1 VSTDG
6 VLLVRSA
13 GGAVVHGVNVRIAS
27 TTGDARMSTAGLP
40 TIWELVAEGA
50 ATLPEPF
57 SRAALINWVSAR
69 RPEVGVSSIAAHI
82 QAATANAGH
91 NQFAEREP
99 LLHRVGR
106 GQYVRYRPADVD
118 VRQADVRTGRVVL
131 IGSSGATGS
140 EPGAVGRLFRSDGFA
155 RAREHAVHSRL
166 PWFVLSA
173 KHGLL
178 DPDDVISPYE
188 IQIDDQ
194 PAAYRSAWG
203 EWVVAQLADRVQ
215 LDGVL
220 VEVHGGVDFAQPLRH
235 PLARRGATLEIPLPG
250 TWRESRPD
258 RPEDAHDGG
267 ATAEPVDA
275 PVRVALD
282 RLRSLVG
289 RHRAHTTSDD
299 ADRGH
304 ASAS

>member
-1 VSTDG
+1 
-6 VLLVRSA
+6 
-13 GGAVVHGVNVRIAS
+13 
-27 TTGDARMSTAGLP
+27 MSTGLP

-82 QAATANAGH
+82 QFATANAAHAGH
-91 NQFAEREP
+91 NPFGEREP

-106 GQYVRYRPADVD
+106 GQYLRYRAADDDGPHGAV
-118 VRQADVRTGRVVL
+118 VSSGRVVL
-131 IGSSGATGS
+131 VGSSGAVAET
-140 EPGAVGRLFRSDGFA
+140 PDAVGRLFRSDGFA

-178 DPDDVISPYE
+178 DPDEVITPFG

-194 PAAYRSAWG
+194 PAGYRSAWG

-215 LDGVL
+215 LDGVV
-220 VEVHGGVDFAQPLRH
+220 VEVHGGVDFAQPLRQ
-235 PLARRGATLEIPLPG
+235 PLTRRGAVLEIPLPG
-250 TWRESRPD
+250 TWRESGT
-258 RPEDAHDGG
+258 AHESSGP
-267 ATAEPVDA
+267 AET
-275 PVRVALD
+275 PVRA
-282 RLRSLVG
+282 
-289 RHRAHTTSDD
+289 A
-299 ADRGH
+299 
-304 ASAS
+304 

>member
-1 VSTDG
+1 
-6 VLLVRSA
+6 
-13 GGAVVHGVNVRIAS
+13 
-27 TTGDARMSTAGLP
+27 MSTGLP

-82 QAATANAGH
+82 QFATANAAHTGA
-91 NQFAEREP
+91 NPFAEREP
-99 LLHRVGR
+99 LLYRVER
-106 GQYVRYRPADVD
+106 GQYLRYRAVDDSAQDVAL
-118 VRQADVRTGRVVL
+118 RSGRVVL
-131 IGSSGATGS
+131 IGSSGAVGDA
-140 EPGAVGRLFRSDGFA
+140 PDAVGRLFRSDGFA
-155 RAREHAVHSRL
+155 AARTHAVHSRL

-178 DPDDVISPYE
+178 DPDDVVSPFA

-194 PAAYRSAWG
+194 PAAYRTAWG

-215 LDGVL
+215 LDGVV
-220 VEVHGGVDFAQPLRH
+220 VEVHGGVDFAQPLRQ
-235 PLARRGATLEIPLPG
+235 PLARRGAVLDIPLPG
-250 TWRESRPD
+250 TWRDAGPD
-258 RPEDAHDGG
+258 ARDEHE
-267 ATAEPVDA
+267 EP

-282 RLRSLVG
+282 RLRGLVG
-289 RHRAHTTSDD
+289 RRRPHDSHD
-299 ADRGH
+299 AGGGH

>member
-1 VSTDG
+1 
-6 VLLVRSA
+6 
-13 GGAVVHGVNVRIAS
+13 
-27 TTGDARMSTAGLP
+27 MSTAGLP

-82 QAATANAGH
+82 QFATANAAHAGH
-91 NQFAEREP
+91 NPFAEREP

-106 GQYVRYRPADVD
+106 GQYLRYRAAVNDGAHSDSVP
-118 VRQADVRTGRVVL
+118 TGRVVL
-131 IGSSGATGS
+131 VGSSGAVADT
-140 EPGAVGRLFRSDGFA
+140 PDAAGRLFLSDGFA

-178 DPDDVISPYE
+178 DPDEVISSFG

-215 LDGVL
+215 LDGVV
-220 VEVHGGVDFAQPLRH
+220 VEVHGGVDFAQPLRQ
-235 PLARRGATLEIPLPG
+235 PLARRGAALEIPLPG
-250 TWRESRPD
+250 TWREPQHVADPD
-258 RPEDAHDGG
+258 TDVE
-267 ATAEPVDA
+267 A

-282 RLRSLVG
+282 RLRGLVG
-289 RHRAHTTSDD
+289 RRRSSNEGNS
-299 ADRGH
+299 GH

>member
-1 VSTDG
+1 
-6 VLLVRSA
+6 
-13 GGAVVHGVNVRIAS
+13 
-27 TTGDARMSTAGLP
+27 MSTGLP

-82 QAATANAGH
+82 QFATANAAHAGH
-91 NQFAEREP
+91 NPFAEREP
-99 LLHRVGR
+99 LLHRVCR
-106 GQYVRYRPADVD
+106 GQYLRYRAVEDDGPHGVA
-118 VRQADVRTGRVVL
+118 VRSGRVVL
-131 IGSSGATGS
+131 VSSSGAVAES
-140 EPGAVGRLFRSDGFA
+140 PDAVGRLFLSDGFA

-178 DPDDVISPYE
+178 DPDEVISPFG

-215 LDGVL
+215 LDGVV
-220 VEVHGGVDFAQPLRH
+220 VEVHGGVDFAQPLRQ
-235 PLARRGATLEIPLPG
+235 PLARRGAVLEIPLPG
-250 TWRESRPD
+250 TWRDAGPD
-258 RPEDAHDGG
+258 ARDEHE
-267 ATAEPVDA
+267 EP

-282 RLRSLVG
+282 RLRGLVG
-289 RHRAHTTSDD
+289 RR
-299 ADRGH
+299 RP
-304 ASAS
+304 